1 MEFLRCTFVTDGS
14 SDRQL
19 IPILEWVLRNVGKVP
34 SISSQWADFSRGK
47 KPAGLAA
54 RIKRALELYPC
65 DLLFIHRDAEKQEPE
80 RRVQE
85 INDALA
91 EIQQR
96 PIPPAVCVVPV
107 RMQEAWLLFDESA
120 IRNAAGNPNG
130 TTPLNL
136 PPLSSVE
143 SIPDPKKMLYDMLQN
158 ACGLSGRRLKKFS
171 PNSAAYSVTRY
182 ATDFTK
188 LRQLS
193 AFRQLEK
200 DIDSLRKAGW
210 KK

>member
-1 MEFLRCTFVTDGS
+1 MEFMRCTFVTDGS

-19 IPILEWVLRNVGKVP
+19 IPILEWVLRNVGKIP

-54 RIKRALELYPC
+54 RIERALELYPC
-65 DLLFIHRDAEKQEPE
+65 DLLFIHRDAEKQAPE
-80 RRVQE
+80 WRVQE

-91 EIQQR
+91 EIQQHH
-96 PIPPAVCVVPV
+96 IPPAVCVVPV

-143 SIPDPKKMLYDMLQN
+143 SIPDPKKVLHDMLQN

-171 PNSAAYSVTRY
+171 PNRAAAFVTQY
-182 ATDFTK
+182 ATDYTK
-188 LRQLS
+188 LRRLS
-193 AFRQLEK
+193 AFQQLEK
-200 DIDSLRKAGW
+200 DVESLRLAGW